1 MEEIESMDRSFKRF
15 ALIFVFCLWASQAY
29 AAKSTAPA
37 PIKPSAP
44 PASQERP
51 SLEVFE
57 MTYDFGEVMEG
68 EEIVHEFKV
77 KNSGKSVLKIDQ
89 VRPG

>member
-1 MEEIESMDRSFKRF
+1 MHRSFKRF

-29 AAKSTAPA
+29 AAKSTGTAAA
-37 PIKPSAP
+37 PIKPPAS

-51 SLEVFE
+51 TLEVPE
-57 MTYDFGEVMEG
+57 MTYDFGEIMEG
-68 EEIVHEFKV
+68 VEVVHEFKA
-77 KNSGKSVLKIDQ
+77 KNTGKSVLKIDQ